1 MKINLNWLKSRFI
14 VFAHDVCMIPLAW
27 LGAYWLRFNLGE
39 IPQIHLKTAIAILP
53 LLLLVQIVAYLIFGL
68 YRGVWRFA
76 SLPDLLRIIKAVLLG
91 VFLISMLLFLSASL
105 ASIPRSVLPLYALL
119 LISFLGGPRFF
130 YRLSK
135 YGREKEGLRVLIVG
149 AGQAGES
156 IARDLNRQ
164 EGKQKYQPIC
174 FVDDRKSKNGQEIQ
188 GIRVIGK
195 TKDIPMLAKRHAIEM
210 IIIAMPSANSKEMRR
225 IVKYCK
231 DSKVAFRTLP
241 GLNDLTSGS
250 VKIEALREV
259 SLADLLGRDP
269 ISLDWENIHRA
280 IDNKTILVSGGG
292 GSIGAEVC
300 RQIAQLAPKKLIVV
314 EQNEFNLYTLNLEM
328 DRKFP
333 DIHFVGYLTDI
344 CDQGVIK
351 SIMKKNHIDIVFHAA
366 AYKHVP
372 MLEQQVQSAVKNNIL
387 GTKILADEAIAAKI
401 EKFILIS
408 TDKAVN
414 PTNIMGATKRAAEI
428 FCQNYCQNAQ
438 TKFIT
443 VRFGNVLGSAG
454 SVVPLFKQQIKSG
467 GPLTVTH
474 PDISRFFMTIPE
486 ATQLILQAAA
496 MGNGGE
502 IFVLDMGEPVKISY
516 LAEQLIMLSGLV
528 PGEDIDIVYTGLRPG
543 EKLHEEL
550 FHTAENLIKTTHE
563 KILKASYR
571 EKNWH
576 ELNQIL
582 ESIFQIVEND
592 DEAALKKMLI
602 ELVPEYSMQKESV

>member
-1 MKINLNWLKSRFI
+1 M
-14 VFAHDVCMIPLAW
+14 HDVCMIPLAW
-27 LGAYWLRFNLGE
+27 LGAYWFRFNLGE
-39 IPQIHLKTAIAILP
+39 IPESHLDTALRILP
-53 LLLLVQIVAYLIFGL
+53 LLLLMQIIAYLVFGL

-76 SLPDLLRIIKAVLLG
+76 SLPDLLRIIKAVSLG
-91 VFLISMLLFLSASL
+91 FFLIALVLFIDP
-105 ASIPRSVLPLYALL
+105 SIPRIPRSILPLYGLL
-119 LISFLGGPRFF
+119 LVILLGGPRFF

-188 GIRVIGK
+188 GVRVVGK
-195 TKDIPMLAKRHAIEM
+195 TKDIPALTKRHAIEM

-225 IVKYCK
+225 IVTYCEN
-231 DSKVAFRTLP
+231 SKVPFRTLP
-241 GLNDLTSGS
+241 GLNDLTRGS

-269 ISLDWENIHRA
+269 VSLDWENIHRA
-280 IDNKTILVSGGG
+280 IDNRTVLVSGGG

-314 EQNEFNLYTLNLEM
+314 EQNEFNLYTLNLEFNQ
-328 DRKFP
+328 KFP
-333 DIHFVGYLTDI
+333 DIDFTGYLVDI
-344 CDQGVIK
+344 CDQNGIRR
-351 SIMKKNHIDIVFHAA
+351 IMQENHIDIIFHAA

-372 MLEQQVQSAVKNNIL
+372 MLEQQIRSAIKNNIL
-387 GTKILADEAIAAKI
+387 GTKILADEAIAAGV

-414 PTNIMGATKRAAEI
+414 PTNIMGATKRGAEI
-428 FCQNYCQNAQ
+428 FCQNQREGLL

-454 SVVPLFKQQIKSG
+454 SVVPLFKQQIKAG
-467 GPLTVTH
+467 GPVTVTH
-474 PDISRFFMTIPE
+474 PDITRFFMTIPE
-486 ATQLILQAAA
+486 ATQLILQATA

-502 IFVLDMGEPVKISY
+502 IFVLDMGEPIKISY
-516 LAEQLIMLSGLV
+516 LAEQLILLSGLAS
-528 PGEDIDIVYTGLRPG
+528 GKDIDIVYTGLRPG

-550 FHTAENLIKTTHE
+550 FHTSENLIKTTHE
-563 KILKASYR
+563 KILKANYR

-576 ELNQIL
+576 ELEKISNT
-582 ESIFQIVEND
+582 IFQMCESG
-592 DEAALKKMLI
+592 DEAALKEILI
-602 ELVPEYSMQKESV
+602 QLVPEYMPQAICQEST